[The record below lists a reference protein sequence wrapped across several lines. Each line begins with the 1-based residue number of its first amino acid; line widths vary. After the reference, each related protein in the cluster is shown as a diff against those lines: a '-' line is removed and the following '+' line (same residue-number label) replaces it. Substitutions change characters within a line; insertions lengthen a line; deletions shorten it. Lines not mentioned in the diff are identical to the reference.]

1 MKPVYTAKI
10 EKSERIP
17 KLIEHLFE
25 KMPEIEADRAVL
37 LTESYKQTENLPII
51 LRRAKAFQNILEKL
65 PITIRPLEL
74 IVGSNTKSP
83 RSCQVFPEYSYSW
96 LEDEFDTVATR
107 SADPFYISEETK
119 ETLRKVYPYWAGK
132 TTSELATSY
141 MAPEALAAIEHN
153 IFTPG
158 NYFYNGIGHVTVDY
172 GKVLKVGFKG
182 IIKEAEAALAKLNVT
197 DSDYSKRSQFLQA
210 VIISCNAI
218 CDYAKRYATLAKN
231 SADACSDEK
240 RKAELLQIAANCQRV
255 PANGAT
261 SFYEACQSFWFVQML
276 LQTESSGH
284 SISPGRFDQYMY
296 PYYEADLEKGAI
308 TREFAQELIDCIWVK
323 LNDLNKVRDAASAA
337 GFAGY
342 SMFQNLIVGG
352 QDSSGQDA
360 TNDISYM
367 CMNATMHVHLPQ
379 PSFSVRVWRTALRTS
394 LCYVP
399 PRLQEPA

>member
-1 MKPVYTAKI
+1 MNSVYTAKI

-37 LTESYKQTENLPII
+37 LTESYKQTEHLPII
-51 LRRAKAFQNILEKL
+51 LRRAKAFQHILEKL

-83 RSCQVFPEYSYSW
+83 RSCQVFPEYSYTW
-96 LEDEFDTVATR
+96 LQDEFDTVATR

-141 MAPEALAAIEHN
+141 MAPEALAAIDHN

-172 GKVLKVGFKG
+172 GKVLKIGFKG
-182 IIKEAEAALAKLNVT
+182 IIKETEDAIAKLNVA
-197 DSDYSKRSQFLQA
+197 DSDYSKRFQFLQA
-210 VIISCNAI
+210 VIISCNAV
-218 CDYAKRYATLAKN
+218 CDYAKRYATLAKKQA
-231 SADACSDEK
+231 SECSDEK
-240 RKAELLQIAANCQRV
+240 RKAELLQIAANCQKV
-255 PANGAT
+255 PENGAT

-296 PYYEADLEKGAI
+296 PYYNADLEKG
-308 TREFAQELIDCIWVK
+308 
-323 LNDLNKVRDAASAA
+323 
-337 GFAGY
+337 
-342 SMFQNLIVGG
+342 
-352 QDSSGQDA
+352 
-360 TNDISYM
+360 
-367 CMNATMHVHLPQ
+367 
-379 PSFSVRVWRTALRTS
+379 S
-394 LCYVP
+394 LKN
-399 PRLQEPA
+399 